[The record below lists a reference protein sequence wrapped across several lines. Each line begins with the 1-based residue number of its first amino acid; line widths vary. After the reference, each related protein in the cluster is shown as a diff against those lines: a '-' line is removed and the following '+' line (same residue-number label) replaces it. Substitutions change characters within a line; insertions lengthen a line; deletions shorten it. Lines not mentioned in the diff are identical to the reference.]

1 MCCFLFTRQPSA
13 ICARP
18 LIILMS
24 SLPALQST
32 FSSSRLCWF
41 TTATCTQDISSRTAA
56 APPRLPQPSARSG
69 CGCRTTRCEKPACTR
84 CCLPTRTCSST
95 RESEDWTSLCARR
108 SDRKLPASQPGWLQ
122 PFPVKLSQLYVS
134 YQQLDYNTVTTRAE
148 LLWSWWCVM
157 EHNEGHHG
165 LILNPWVDSF
175 FDPEQE
181 AVIPKDYGPK
191 GRVDENLWSHKQLLF
206 DGCNNFC

>member
-24 SLPALQST
+24 FLPALQST

-108 SDRKLPASQPGWLQ
+108 SDRKLPASQPADFSLFRSDCHSCTSVTNSWILTLWRREQ
-122 PFPVKLSQLYVS
+122 SYCRADDASWSIMKVITVS
-134 YQQLDYNTVTTRAE
+134 Y
-148 LLWSWWCVM
+148 
-157 EHNEGHHG
+157 
-165 LILNPWVDSF
+165 
-175 FDPEQE
+175 
-181 AVIPKDYGPK
+181 
-191 GRVDENLWSHKQLLF
+191 
-206 DGCNNFC
+206 